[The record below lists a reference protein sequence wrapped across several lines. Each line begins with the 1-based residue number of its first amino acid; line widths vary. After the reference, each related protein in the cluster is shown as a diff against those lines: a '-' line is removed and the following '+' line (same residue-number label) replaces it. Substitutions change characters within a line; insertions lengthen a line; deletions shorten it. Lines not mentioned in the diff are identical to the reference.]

1 MEIKWNTIEELRNL
15 LIEPYLNPKEPL
27 RLGQACSTEVDDKTG
42 YNGRQILELLQNVD
56 DACDDHTGKEV
67 SVKIVFKD
75 NILEVG
81 NTGTVFTAE
90 SIYRLCYG
98 GVSQKSLEK
107 IGNKGRGFRS
117 LLNDAEWIEIHSG
130 EFSVRFS
137 EEYAKELF
145 NQYCTEGSAKYSAVV
160 GDAKNSWNKDYPLC
174 FPVMSCP
181 QEIEKTSGSF
191 DTLVRVK
198 IKEENIKKKG
208 VSIVEQLDQPFYKA
222 LLFLPNI
229 TEIIVVSES
238 GCKHYKKGKA
248 VNGDV
253 VIECDRQ
260 KELFFVDKKNVKIRD
275 KSADL
280 IIAIPRDA
288 NYDFSNEKL
297 YCYFPIRNFST
308 PIHALLHAPFIT
320 NNYRD
325 DVPNDSDEVNRKIF
339 EELLDFAK
347 ETMEKFEDSTDNT
360 LKIKTL
366 TWFPENKLWKTD
378 SFNLKKKYFDCI
390 LESKILPTVNG
401 GYISIKDK
409 PKWFVSSFPE
419 EFIGK
424 EFEDLIISL
433 DLNIIEFI
441 KELASYDGYHECQ
454 YSEEELSE
462 KISRIVEIKED
473 VTRDVKLFLWWS
485 KTFKSSLYFPSFIKD
500 DKNRW
505 IDRKSTVYLPKKE
518 GGISN
523 LPEELSWVQLCILNS
538 AYKSEIIRQIK
549 EEKKDVWEKVA
560 SNYQEPDDNRI
571 LGAYS
576 EKYLVLKFVD
586 QSSYAQMIRTINQ
599 QIKTVEQSKT
609 FVNWFFD
616 NFDKELK
623 EGSELSSR
631 IPYNFPNRELKIK
644 NIKELY
650 LGADYDNAIAEKLF
664 KNTVFQ
670 PIADLKYIYD
680 GKDEERFI
688 DFLMRCGVKK
698 FPEIVPTGNIVGNS
712 DFKSFILK
720 NYKKDLL
727 GLNLNTRTAIVDS
740 KTIKNFEMLI
750 SDLPTEEIVR
760 WLTSDEKIKTLITSQ
775 EKRSSAYQQS
785 NWAPK
790 PFPSNA
796 YIRYVLNNTPWIELD
811 GQKYSPNQIV
821 KYDKLGNLLP
831 GFYGISE
838 QKLASL
844 LGQDIVYSFNLDFKG
859 SFAQFPDDTIKKILD
874 VLPEMDKNGFVSKK
888 IYQDI
893 INEKIGIIPT
903 YSLNGIKVFTKK
915 GNFCLNADVKYA
927 DRKTTRQE
935 ESQNNFIYVSP
946 KQSTETIRNWFGVER
961 YKTNLVLKSH
971 EIISSKQFNEMFD
984 SEINDVKTAVLSS
997 IDANP
1002 SNVSNLKNLSV
1013 VPCSKICVKDGDKDN
1028 EETTLEDFYFVES
1041 EKKYYLKLPA
1051 NVGIDELRISNPFRS
1066 IIVDIFKQSLTL
1078 KLEEDLI
1085 ELLISMERG
1094 LKREKI
1100 EEKFGFGK
1108 WAESEE
1114 LLFQKKLLN
1123 EQIESFFKDNEL
1135 SLELCEE
1142 ISGINYLGKLNL
1154 ENLKKIIDALKSIGK
1169 DVVDLNLLDVCLN
1182 VDITPYWIEQLK
1194 RSIDLNYDHYKS
1206 KLYDSAVDCQDKTKF
1221 SGNLDKY
1228 KEFVCDVANSVYF
1241 DVDKILEE
1249 SFPLLKEGMGS
1260 KSSNEIDE
1268 LYEEHFN
1275 QIVSEY
1281 SISKDDL
1288 EDFINKNEEI
1298 RSLLYFEI
1306 PEGID
1311 EKIKEYLKKDEEKSP
1326 ESTPPD
1332 VGTTGTQIVV
1342 LDPPDPPAPGP
1353 RSPKPRTK
1361 KDIDK
1366 KNKNSDKK
1374 GKTAERIAYKE
1385 LKKTYGKLIWHS
1397 ENSDIRADKV
1407 KSKYPPDGIVC
1418 DMWNCDPVHGN
1429 MYFEVKSES
1438 NCFEMTSNEYDSMA
1452 ENKDNYVVILANTD
1466 TRKISHHKFDEIER
1480 LKQPSAYMFKFK
1492 KRVE

>member
-90 SIYRLCYG
+90 SMYRLCYG

-117 LLNDAEWIEIHSG
+117 LLNDSEWIEIHSG

-347 ETMEKFEDSTDNT
+347 ETVEKIEDSADNT

-433 DLNIIEFI
+433 DLNIIKFI
-441 KELASYDGYHECQ
+441 EELASYDGYREYQ
-454 YSEEELSE
+454 YCEKDLSE
-462 KISRIVEIKED
+462 KISRLVETKDD

-485 KTFKSSLYFPSFIKD
+485 ETFKSSFYFPSFIKD
-500 DKNRW
+500 DKNKW
-505 IDRKSTVYLPKKE
+505 IDRKSTVYLP

-523 LPEELSWVQLCILNS
+523 LPQELSWVQLCILNS

-560 SNYQEPDDNRI
+560 SNYKDPDDNRI

-576 EKYLVLKFVD
+576 EKYLALKFVE

-631 IPYNFPNRELKIK
+631 IPYNVPDRELKIR

-664 KNTVFQ
+664 ENTAFQ
-670 PIADLKYIYD
+670 PIVDLKSIYD
-680 GKDEERFI
+680 GKDKERFI

-698 FPEIVPTGNIVGNS
+698 FPEIVSTGNIVGNS
-712 DFKSFILK
+712 DFKGFILK
-720 NYKKDLL
+720 KYEKDLL

-838 QKLASL
+838 QKLVSL
-844 LGQDIVYSFNLDFKG
+844 LGKDIVYLFNLDFKD
-859 SFAQFPDDTIKKILD
+859 SLAQFTDNEIRKILD

-888 IYQDI
+888 LYQDI
-893 INEKIGIIPT
+893 INEKIGISPT

-971 EIISSKQFNEMFD
+971 EIISSKQFNEIFE

-1002 SNVSNLKNLSV
+1002 SNVSILKNLSV
-1013 VPCSKICVKDGDKDN
+1013 IPCSKVCVKDGDKDG
-1028 EETTLEDFYFVES
+1028 EETTLEDFYFVEN
-1041 EKKYYLKLPA
+1041 EKKYYLKLPV
-1051 NVGIDELRISNPFRS
+1051 NVEIDELRASNPFRS

-1078 KLEEDLI
+1078 KLEEDLV

-1094 LKREKI
+1094 LKCEKI

-1114 LLFQKKLLN
+1114 LLFQKKVLN
-1123 EQIESFFKDNEL
+1123 EQVESFFKDNGL
-1135 SLELCEE
+1135 SLEFFEK
-1142 ISGINYLGKLNL
+1142 ISKINFLGKINL
-1154 ENLKKIIDALKSIGK
+1154 ENQKTLIESLKSIGK
-1169 DVVDLNLLDVCLN
+1169 DVADLNSLDMGL
-1182 VDITPYWIEQLK
+1182 DIDIKPYWINLLK
-1194 RSIDLNYDHYKS
+1194 ESIDSKS
-1206 KLYDSAVDCQDKTKF
+1206 EQYVSRLYDSAKEYKDKANFLNNLIKF
-1221 SGNLDKY
+1221 
-1228 KEFVCDVANSVYF
+1228 KEFVCNVENSIYF
-1241 DVDKILEE
+1241 DVNKVLEGT
-1249 SFPLLKEGMGS
+1249 FPLLKEGMGL
-1260 KSSNEIDE
+1260 KSSKEIDE
-1268 LYEEHFN
+1268 LYEKHFKQVICEH
-1275 QIVSEY
+1275 

-1288 EDFINKNEEI
+1288 EDYVNKNEDVH
-1298 RSLLYFEI
+1298 SLLYFEI
-1306 PEGID
+1306 PEDID
-1311 EKIKEYLKKDEEKSP
+1311 EKIKEYLKKDQEKSLEP
-1326 ESTPPD
+1326 VPPD
-1332 VGTTGTQIVV
+1332 EGDTGTTVV
-1342 LDPPDPPAPGP
+1342 ILDPPDSPDPGP
-1353 RSPKPRTK
+1353 RPPTPPKTK
-1361 KDIDK
+1361 KDYK
-1366 KNKNSDKK
+1366 RKNENSDKK

-1385 LKKTYGKLIWHS
+1385 LKKTYDKLIWHS
-1397 ENSDIRADKV
+1397 ENSDISADKV
-1407 KSKYPPDGIVC
+1407 RSKYPPNGIVC

-1438 NCFEMTSNEYDSMA
+1438 NDFEMTSNEYDSMA
-1452 ENKDNYVVILANTD
+1452 ENKDNYIVILANTD
-1466 TRKISHHKFDEIER
+1466 TRKISHHKFDEIEK
-1480 LKQPSAYMFKFK
+1480 LKRPSAYVFKFK